1 MTKINLIQN
10 EQTKENKSL
19 EIRNSIVF
27 GQQM

>member
-10 EQTKENKSL
+10 EQTKENKGL